1 LRIVPDKR
9 GFTFLEVIVAV
20 AIIAIVFTAALKMV
34 SQSLAL
40 RSVSRFYSIAPYLAS
55 VADEKLEKDGYKAGM
70 SGDFGEGFE
79 GWKWN
84 AEITKMAGNETYTWF
99 EMLSKVDLTVRYVP
113 DNFDYHIV
121 FYKMVQGQ

>member
-1 LRIVPDKR
+1 MRIVPDKR

-55 VADEKLEKDGYKAGM
+55 VADENLKKTVTRRECQVTLVKDLKDGK
-70 SGDFGEGFE
+70 
-79 GWKWN
+79 WKSQ
-84 AEITKMAGNETYTWF
+84 EITKMA
-99 EMLSKVDLTVRYVP
+99 EMRPIPGLKCFPRL
-113 DNFDYHIV
+113 I
-121 FYKMVQGQ
+121 